1 MVVLVSYTGVRMNLR
16 HLLPLCS
23 CYQVWRVKNWL
34 LTRVL
39 AALSLLVISKKK
51 KKKNGD
57 LISSRCHL
65 KINICCIYQ
74 VVGMVRW

>member
-1 MVVLVSYTGVRMNLR
+1 MVVLVSYTSVRMNLR

-39 AALSLLVISKKK
+39 AVLSLLVISKKK
-51 KKKNGD
+51 KK
-57 LISSRCHL
+57 
-65 KINICCIYQ
+65 
-74 VVGMVRW
+74 MVI

>member
-39 AALSLLVISKKK
+39 AVLSLLVISQKKK
-51 KKKNGD
+51 KK
-57 LISSRCHL
+57 
-65 KINICCIYQ
+65 
-74 VVGMVRW
+74 MVI